1 MNKKGTTITIA
12 LTLVPIML
20 YLMIVAYI
28 EVGSKTKDYYG
39 KMGSMQ
45 NNLLRTYHKG
55 ELVLIYI
62 DQAAKYSVYNSILPI
77 MEKGG
82 FTDKPPCGYDS
93 FEDDKDYVLWQKV
106 YKKEVEYTPT
116 GIAYASSAEFE
127 EKTCYPKK
135 SDIKKSLISSFNK
148 GFNEYAEK
156 YPTPIIPKNNYDLI
170 LEEKEG
176 KQEIIGIA
184 TQNLIFPPDIN
195 KIRERILPTI
205 TIEVNRE
212 CLSKGGIPEYYSEE
226 YYSCNKCPE
235 KATCSIYNT
244 ITNCNYDPCNIGCEW
259 RDQECKEMKRDII
272 YSIKP
277 SFRLEASYNFI
288 NKFDDYQE
296 KVEEIKEKVRDCL
309 KIGSGKSGDVDI
321 IECTKNE
328 NLEIENIENYEI
340 WGIPPEDDT
349 TLPGYDHIR
358 IPSKKYYT
366 VLFKIKEPSL
376 YSNEE
381 ITTKF
386 AIELLDNT
394 PPPATEITTYK
405 GDWPLPYQGSLY
417 LRWKSNPASDVLAY
431 YIYYKKI
438 EKTLDGK
445 EIPASPPTEISQ
457 MDNFAG
463 QKTYE
468 SNIIEITPLNQDN
481 INQKPS
487 SSAYIIWAPFIE
499 WKVDS
504 SLEGDY
510 YFIIVAQDKFGNM
523 AAELAPKKVHIP
535 TKEEIEE
542 AQQEQVTDLSE
553 LFNIQ

>member
-1 MNKKGTTITIA
+1 MNKKGTTTIIA
-12 LTLVPIML
+12 FTLVPIML

-28 EVGSKTKDYYG
+28 EVGVKTKDYYG

-55 ELVLIYI
+55 ELALIYI

-82 FTDKPPCGYDS
+82 FIDEPPCGYDS
-93 FEDDKDYVLWQKV
+93 FEDDKDYVLWQRV
-106 YKKEVEYTPT
+106 YEVLDNYMGTGESKEE
-116 GIAYASSAEFE
+116 
-127 EKTCYPKK
+127 TCYPKK

-148 GFNEYAEK
+148 EFNEYAEK
-156 YPTPIIPKNNYDLI
+156 YPTPIIPKNNYGLI

-195 KIRERILPTI
+195 KIRERMLPTI

-212 CLSKGGIPEYYSEE
+212 CLSKGSIPEYYSDE

-235 KATCSIYNT
+235 KATCSIYST

-259 RDQECKEMKRDII
+259 RDEKCSKMKRDMV

-277 SFRLEASYNFI
+277 SFRLEASYNLV
-288 NKFDDYQE
+288 NKFDEYIG
-296 KVEEIKEKVRDCL
+296 KVEEIKEKIRDCL

-321 IECTKNE
+321 IECTKKE
-328 NLEIENIENYEI
+328 NLEIDSIEDYEI
-340 WGIPPEDDT
+340 SAIPPDDDVPFP
-349 TLPGYDHIR
+349 LNKLIK

-366 VLFKIKEPSL
+366 LLFRIKEPSP

-381 ITTKF
+381 ITIKF
-386 AIELLDNT
+386 AIELLDDI
-394 PPPATEITTYK
+394 PPPATEIITYK
-405 GDWPLPYQGSLY
+405 DNWPLPSKGSLY
-417 LRWKSNPASDVLAY
+417 LKWESNPASDILGY
-431 YIYYKKI
+431 WIYYKKI
-438 EKTLDGK
+438 QSEDET
-445 EIPASPPTEISQ
+445 PPIDISQ

-463 QKTYE
+463 QKNYE
-468 SNIIEITPLNQDN
+468 TNTIEPTITNQEPSRSEEIIL
-481 INQKPS
+481 
-487 SSAYIIWAPFIE
+487 APFTE
-499 WKVDS
+499 WKIDN

-510 YFIIVAQDKFGNM
+510 HFIIIAKDKFGN
-523 AAELAPKKVHIP
+523 AAIELAPKKVHIP
-535 TKEEIEE
+535 TKEEMEE

-553 LFNIQ
+553 LFNTQ